1 MWASGNSQPRS
12 TAGADGAELLTG
24 SPRGMEAF
32 WPHQTQQNS
41 QQNCFRDQQGSPK
54 LFGELDVVSRTC
66 NLSPWLPGVQ
76 RSEFQYSK
84 GEGEEGAVGAG
95 VKGGRESREANC
107 MKVAAL

>member
-41 QQNCFRDQQGSPK
+41 QQNCFNKGVQNCLENWMWCLAPVISARGCLEFK
-54 LFGELDVVSRTC
+54 EVNSRT
-66 NLSPWLPGVQ
+66 
-76 RSEFQYSK
+76 
-84 GEGEEGAVGAG
+84 AG
-95 VKGGRESREANC
+95 VKERRVLWGRESRGGRESREANC